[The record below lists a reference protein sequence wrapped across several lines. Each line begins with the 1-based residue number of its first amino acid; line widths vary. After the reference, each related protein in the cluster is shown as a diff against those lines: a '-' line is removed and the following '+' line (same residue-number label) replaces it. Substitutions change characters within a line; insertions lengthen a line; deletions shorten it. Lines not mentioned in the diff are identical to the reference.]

1 MAERTP
7 PGQAPAGPTA
17 AVVYWRYLIFWLL
30 FFGLIYLIS
39 LYGVV
44 AEA

>member
-1 MAERTP
+1 MAEHKPARE
-7 PGQAPAGPTA
+7 APSGPMA
-17 AVVYWRYLIFWLL
+17 SVVYWKYLIFWLL
-30 FFGLIYLIS
+30 FFGLMFLIS

>member
-1 MAERTP
+1 MAEHR
-7 PGQAPAGPTA
+7 PAREAQSGPVATT
-17 AVVYWRYLIFWLL
+17 VYWKYLIFWLL
-30 FFGLIYLIS
+30 FFGLMYLIS